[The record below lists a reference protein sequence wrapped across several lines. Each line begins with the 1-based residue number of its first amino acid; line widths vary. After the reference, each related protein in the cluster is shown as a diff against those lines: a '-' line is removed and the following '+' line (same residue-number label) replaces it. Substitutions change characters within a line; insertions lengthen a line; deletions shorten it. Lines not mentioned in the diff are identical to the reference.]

1 MTSEVRGQGLHSA
14 ARSAVRFERHEGP
27 LAVCIGNTVL
37 PLGELVVVDT
47 TRSTTLASRD
57 GRVCIGTVEH
67 AFAALGG
74 LGIYDGVLVTFEG
87 PEVPLADGGA
97 AHFCDALA
105 CVGARASVGPLLRVV
120 RDSKIVVGASEYVF
134 ERGQEVCVEVD
145 VDFHDARL
153 SRVARWNGDA
163 NDFRVR
169 MAPARTFGFEHE
181 VADLLAR
188 GLASHV
194 ARESVVVIGKECI
207 FSAGPFFLPDEPARH
222 KLLDL
227 VGDMYLLGGPPL
239 GKVRAYRPGHTATH
253 AAMERALRDGIV
265 APA

>member
-1 MTSEVRGQGLHSA
+1 MKAEVRGQGLHSA
-14 ARSAVRFERHEGP
+14 APSAVRFERREGP
-27 LAVCIGNTVL
+27 LTVCIGNVVL

-47 TRSTTLASRD
+47 TRATTLASRD
-57 GRVCIGTVEH
+57 GRVRIGTVEH

-74 LGIYDGVLVTFEG
+74 LGIYDGMLVTFEG

-105 CVGARASVGPLLRVV
+105 CVRASAGPLLRVV
-120 RDSKIVVGASEYVF
+120 RDSEIVVGASKYAF

-145 VDFHDARL
+145 VDFHDERL

-163 NDFRVR
+163 NDFRLRV
-169 MAPARTFGFEHE
+169 APARTFGFEHE

-227 VGDMYLLGGPPL
+227 VGDMYLWGGPPR
-239 GKVRAYRPGHTATH
+239 GQVRAHRPGHTATH
-253 AAMERALRDGIV
+253 AAMKQALHDGIV